1 MASFNDLI
9 RYMTQELVRYL
20 DQPREGRKKK
30 TKEPFS
36 MRMFGLL
43 PMAAKLAW
51 DNRKKGE
58 KKGGWVFGSMN
69 IGGFLRKEK
78 RKG

>member
-1 MASFNDLI
+1 MASSNDLI

-30 TKEPFS
+30 AKEPFS

-51 DNRKKGE
+51 EKHKRGKK
-58 KKGGWVFGSMN
+58 
-69 IGGFLRKEK
+69 
-78 RKG
+78 